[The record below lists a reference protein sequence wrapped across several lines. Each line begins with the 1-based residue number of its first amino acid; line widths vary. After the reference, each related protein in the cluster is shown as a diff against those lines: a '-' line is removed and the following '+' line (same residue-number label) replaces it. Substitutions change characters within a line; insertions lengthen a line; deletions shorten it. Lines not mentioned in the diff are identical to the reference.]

1 MATTVAAAPGHAAKA
16 HPKTGLWSWI
26 TTVDHKR
33 IGVLYF
39 TTALGFFLLGGFEA
53 LLIRLQLAQPN
64 GTLVSAQ
71 TFNALFT
78 MHATTMIF
86 LALMPM
92 SVAFFNYIVPLQ
104 IGARDV
110 AFPRLNAFSYWV
122 FLFGGIFLNLSFL
135 MQMAPD
141 GGWYGYA
148 NLTSK
153 TFSPSHAID
162 FWAIGL
168 QVLGVASLA
177 GAFNFI
183 TTIINLRAPG
193 MTFMRMPVFT
203 WMTLVTSFLIIL
215 AFPVITVAL
224 IELMFDRLS
233 PVPTNFFNVAMGGD
247 PVLWQHLFWVFG
259 HPEVY
264 ILILPA
270 MGIISDILPTF
281 SGKPLFGY
289 AFIVY
294 SGIFIGFMGWGV
306 WSHHM
311 FTVGVGP
318 IGDSFFALATM
329 LIAVPTGVKI
339 FNWIGTMWEGSL
351 NLKTAMWF
359 AIGFIAMFII
369 GGLSGIMHASPPAD
383 TQQNDTYFVVAHIH
397 YVLFGGTIL
406 GLLAGVY
413 YWFPKVTGRYLN
425 ETLGKWHFWLTMAS
439 MNLTFFPM
447 HFAGLLGMPRR
458 VYTYQKGMGFEIW
471 NLMSTAGAILL
482 AVSILVFL
490 HNLFRS
496 ARKGEPAPTN
506 PWNGATL
513 EWATSTSPPPE
524 FNFQKLPTVRT
535 LDPLWH
541 QEGPR
546 GHKIEVGGTDGHGIH
561 MPNPSYW
568 PMLTA
573 LGMTVMMAGLIFG
586 FAVGIPGF
594 LLFVVSFYKWALE
607 PAS

>member
-1 MATTVAAAPGHAAKA
+1 MATTAAAARAHAAE
-16 HPKTGLWSWI
+16 HSQSGLWSWI

-33 IGVLYF
+33 IAILYF
-39 TTALGFFLLGGFEA
+39 VTAFFFFLVGGVEA
-53 LLIRLQLAQPN
+53 FVIRLQLAHPD
-64 GTLVSAQ
+64 GHVVSAQ
-71 TFNALFT
+71 MYNSLFT

-86 LALMPM
+86 LALMPL
-92 SVAFFNYIVPLQ
+92 SVAFFNFVVPLQ

-122 FLFGGIFLNLSFL
+122 FLFAGIFMNMSFFL
-135 MQMAPD
+135 GGAPD

-148 NLTSK
+148 TLTGK
-153 TFSPSHAID
+153 AFSPGHAID
-162 FWAIGL
+162 YWTIGL

-183 TTIINLRAPG
+183 TTIINLRCPG
-193 MTFMRMPVFT
+193 MSFMRMPVFT

-224 IELMFDRLS
+224 IYLMFDRFAG
-233 PVPTNFFNVAMGGD
+233 TNFFVVSGGAD

-270 MGIISDILPTF
+270 MGIISEVLPTF

-311 FTVGVGP
+311 FTVGLGP
-318 IGDSFFALATM
+318 IADSFFALSTM
-329 LIAVPTGVKI
+329 LIAIPTGVKI
-339 FNWIGTMWEGSL
+339 FNWIGTMWGGSL

-369 GGLSGIMHASPPAD
+369 GGLSGIMHSSPPAD
-383 TQQNDTYFVVAHIH
+383 MQQNDTYFVVAHIH
-397 YVLFGGTIL
+397 YVLFGGTML
-406 GLLAGVY
+406 GVFAGIY
-413 YWFPKVTGRYLN
+413 YWFPKVTGRYLS
-425 ETLGKWHFWLTMAS
+425 EALGKVHFWLTMIG

-447 HFAGLLGMPRR
+447 HFSGLLGMPRR
-458 VYTYQKGMGFEIW
+458 IYTYQAGLGLELYNM
-471 NLMSTAGAILL
+471 MSTVGAFVLVL
-482 AVSILVFL
+482 SVLVFV
-490 HNLFRS
+490 HNFFRS
-496 ARKGEPAPTN
+496 LRKGEVAPIN
-506 PWNGATL
+506 PWNAPTL
-513 EWATSTSPPPE
+513 EWAIPSPPPE
-524 FNFQKLPTVRT
+524 YNFAKLPTVHS

-541 QEGPR
+541 QEGPK
-546 GHKIEVGGTDGHGIH
+546 GHKIDVNGDGHGIH
-561 MPNPSYW
+561 MPNPSFW
-568 PMLTA
+568 PLLTA
-573 LGMTVMMAGLIFG
+573 LGLMLMMSGLIFG
-586 FAVGIPGF
+586 WWLAIPGF
-594 LLFVVSFYKWALE
+594 ILFMVSAFSWSFE

>member
-1 MATTVAAAPGHAAKA
+1 MATTAAAAPSHAQA
-16 HPKTGLWSWI
+16 HEATGLWSWI

-33 IGVLYF
+33 IAILYF
-39 TTALGFFLLGGFEA
+39 TTALFFFLVGGLEA
-53 LLIRLQLAQPN
+53 LLIRLQLAQP
-64 GTLVSAQ
+64 GATLVSAQ
-71 TFNALFT
+71 FFNALFT

-86 LALMPM
+86 LALMPL
-92 SVAFFNYIVPLQ
+92 SVAFFNFVVPLQ

-122 FLFGGIFLNLSFL
+122 FLFGGIFLNLSFFL
-135 MQMAPD
+135 GGAPD

-153 TFSPSHAID
+153 TYSPGHSID

-183 TTIINLRAPG
+183 TTIINLRCPG
-193 MTFMRMPVFT
+193 MSLMRMPVFS

-224 IELMFDRLS
+224 IYLMFDRGAG
-233 PVPTNFFNVAMGGD
+233 TNFFNVSMGGD
-247 PVLWQHLFWVFG
+247 PVLWQQLFWVVG

-270 MGIISDILPTF
+270 MGIISEVLPTF

-289 AFIVY
+289 AFVVY

-311 FTVGVGP
+311 FTVGLGP
-318 IGDSFFALATM
+318 IADSFFALATM

-339 FNWIGTMWEGSL
+339 FNWIGTMWEGSI
-351 NLKTAMWF
+351 NLKTPMWF

-369 GGLSGIMHASPPAD
+369 GGLSGIMHSSPPTD
-383 TQQNDTYFVVAHIH
+383 LQQNDTYFVVAHIH
-397 YVLFGGTIL
+397 YVLFGGTMF
-406 GLLAGVY
+406 GVFAGIY

-425 ETLGKWHFWLTMAS
+425 EGLGKVHFWLTMIG

-458 VYTYQKGMGFEIW
+458 IYTYQAGLGFEVY
-471 NLMSTAGAILL
+471 NMLSTIGALVL
-482 AVSILVFL
+482 AVSLLVFL
-490 HNLFRS
+490 HNLFWSRK
-496 ARKGEPAPTN
+496 KGEIAPTN
-506 PWNGATL
+506 PWRAPTL
-513 EWATSTSPPPE
+513 EWATVTSPPPE
-524 FNFQKLPTVRT
+524 FNFAKLPTVKS

-541 QEGPR
+541 QEGPK
-546 GHKIEVGGTDGHGIH
+546 GHPIDVGGTDGRGIH
-561 MPNPSYW
+561 MPRPSYW
-568 PMLTA
+568 PLVTA
-573 LGMTVMMAGLIFG
+573 LGITVMMSGIIYGLG
-586 FAVGIPGF
+586 VGIPGF
-594 LLFVVSFYKWALE
+594 IVFVVGFYGWALE
-607 PAS
+607 PAA

>member
-1 MATTVAAAPGHAAKA
+1 MATTVAAAPTHAEHAKS
-16 HPKTGLWSWI
+16 GLWSWV

-33 IGVLYF
+33 IAILYF
-39 TTALGFFLLGGFEA
+39 FTALGFFFLGGFEA
-53 LLIRLQLAQPN
+53 LLIRLQLAHA
-64 GTLVSAQ
+64 GAHVVTAQ
-71 TFNALFT
+71 TYNALFT

-92 SVAFFNYIVPLQ
+92 SVAFFNYIIPLQ
-104 IGARDV
+104 LGARDV

-122 FLFGGIFLNLSFL
+122 FLFGGIFMNISFL
-135 MQMAPD
+135 MNMAPD

-148 NLTSK
+148 TLTGK
-153 TFSPSHAID
+153 AFSPTHSID
-162 FWAIGL
+162 FWAVGL
-168 QVLGVASLA
+168 QILGIASLA

-193 MTFMRMPVFT
+193 LGFMRLPVFT

-233 PVPTNFFNVAMGGD
+233 PVPTNFFNVAKGGD
-247 PVLWQHLFWVFG
+247 PLLWQHLFWVFG

-270 MGIISDILPTF
+270 MGIISEVLPTF

-289 AFIVY
+289 AFVVY
-294 SGIFIGFMGWGV
+294 SGMFIGFMGWGV

-311 FTVGVGP
+311 FTVGLGP
-318 IGDSFFALATM
+318 LGDTFFSLATM
-329 LIAVPTGVKI
+329 LIAIPTGVKI
-339 FNWIGTMWEGSL
+339 FNWIGTMWGGSIRL
-351 NLKTAMWF
+351 TTSMWF
-359 AIGFIAMFII
+359 AIGFISMFII
-369 GGLSGIMHASPPAD
+369 GGLSGIMHSSPPAD

-397 YVLFGGTIL
+397 YVLFGGTML
-406 GLLAGVY
+406 GLISGIY
-413 YWFPKVTGRYLN
+413 YWFPKVTGRFMN
-425 ETLGKWHFWLTMAS
+425 ETLGKWHFWTTIIS

-447 HFAGLLGMPRR
+447 HFSGLLGMPRR
-458 VYTYQKGMGFEIW
+458 VYTYQKGMGFELY
-471 NLMSTAGAILL
+471 NQMSTAGAILL
-482 AVSILVFL
+482 GLSLLLFL
-490 HNLFRS
+490 HNLTKS
-496 ARKGEPAPTN
+496 MRKGDPAPAN

-513 EWATSTSPPPE
+513 EWATATSPPPE
-524 FNFQKLPTVRT
+524 FNFQKIPTVKS

-541 QEGPR
+541 QEGPK
-546 GHKIEVGGTDGHGIH
+546 GHKIEVGGTDGRGIH

-568 PMLTA
+568 PMFTA

-586 FAVGIPGF
+586 FGLGIPGG
-594 LLFVVSFYKWALE
+594 LLFVYSFYRWALE

>member
-1 MATTVAAAPGHAAKA
+1 MATTTIDAPAHAAAHAKS
-16 HPKTGLWSWI
+16 GLWSWI

-33 IGVLYF
+33 IALLYF
-39 TTALGFFLLGGFEA
+39 FTAFFFFLVGGIEA
-53 LLIRLQLAQPN
+53 FVIRLQLAQPN
-64 GTLVSAQ
+64 GHVVSAQ
-71 TFNALFT
+71 MYNSLFT

-86 LALMPM
+86 LALMPL
-92 SVAFFNYIVPLQ
+92 SVAFFNFVVPLQ

-122 FLFGGIFLNLSFL
+122 FLFAGIFMNLSFFL
-135 MQMAPD
+135 GGAPD

-148 NLTSK
+148 TLTGK
-153 TFSPSHAID
+153 TFSPGHAID
-162 FWAIGL
+162 YWAIGL

-183 TTIINLRAPG
+183 TTIINMRCPG
-193 MTFMRMPVFT
+193 MTMMRMPVFT

-224 IELMFDRLS
+224 IYLMFDRFAG
-233 PVPTNFFNVAMGGD
+233 TNFFVVSAGAD

-270 MGIISDILPTF
+270 MGIISEVLPTF

-289 AFIVY
+289 AFVVY

-311 FTVGVGP
+311 FTVGLGP
-318 IGDSFFALATM
+318 IADSFFALSTM
-329 LIAVPTGVKI
+329 LIAIPTGVKI
-339 FNWIGTMWEGSL
+339 FNWIGTMWGGSL

-369 GGLSGIMHASPPAD
+369 GGLSGIMHSSPPAD
-383 TQQNDTYFVVAHIH
+383 LQQNDTYFVVAHIH
-397 YVLFGGTIL
+397 YVLFGGTML
-406 GLLAGVY
+406 GVFAGIY
-413 YWFPKVTGRYLN
+413 YWFPKVTGRLMS
-425 ETLGKWHFWLTMAS
+425 EALGKVHFWLTLIG

-458 VYTYQKGMGFEIW
+458 IYTYQAGLGLEVFNM
-471 NLMSTAGAILL
+471 LSTIGVFFIIAS
-482 AVSILVFL
+482 VLVFM

-496 ARKGEPAPTN
+496 IGKGEPAPIN
-506 PWNGATL
+506 PWNAPTL
-513 EWATSTSPPPE
+513 EWAIPSPPPE
-524 FNFQKLPTVRT
+524 YNFAKLPTVQS

-541 QEGPR
+541 QEGPK
-546 GHKIEVGGTDGHGIH
+546 GHKIDVNGDGKGIH
-561 MPNPSYW
+561 MPKPSFW
-568 PMLTA
+568 PAVTA
-573 LGMTVMMAGLIFG
+573 LGLMLMMSGLIFG
-586 FAVGIPGF
+586 WFLGAPGF
-594 LLFVVSFYKWALE
+594 AMFMIGAFSWAFE

>member
-1 MATTVAAAPGHAAKA
+1 MATTVAAAPTHATHA
-16 HPKTGLWSWI
+16 HTGLWSWI

-33 IGVLYF
+33 IAILYF
-39 TTALGFFLLGGFEA
+39 FTALGFFFVGGFEA
-53 LLIRLQLAQPN
+53 LLIRLQLSHA
-64 GTLVSAQ
+64 GATVVSAQ
-71 TFNALFT
+71 MYNSLFT

-92 SVAFFNYIVPLQ
+92 SVAFFNYIIPLQ

-122 FLFGGIFLNLSFL
+122 FLFGGIFMNISFL
-135 MQMAPD
+135 MNVAPD

-148 NLTSK
+148 TLTGK
-153 TFSPSHAID
+153 AYSPTHSID
-162 FWAIGL
+162 FWAVGL
-168 QVLGVASLA
+168 QILGVASLA

-193 MTFMRMPVFT
+193 LGFMRLPVFT

-224 IELMFDRLS
+224 VELMFDRLS
-233 PVPTNFFNVAMGGD
+233 PVPTNFFNVAKGGD
-247 PVLWQHLFWVFG
+247 PLLWQHLFWVFG

-270 MGIISDILPTF
+270 MGVISEILPTF

-311 FTVGVGP
+311 FTVGLGP
-318 IGDSFFALATM
+318 LGDTFFALATM
-329 LIAVPTGVKI
+329 LIAIPTGVKI
-339 FNWIGTMWEGSL
+339 FNWIGTMWGGSIRL
-351 NLKTAMWF
+351 VTPMWF
-359 AIGFIAMFII
+359 AIGFISMFII
-369 GGLSGIMHASPPAD
+369 GGLSGIMHSSPPAD

-397 YVLFGGTIL
+397 YVLFGGTML
-406 GLLAGVY
+406 GLIAGIY
-413 YWFPKVTGRYLN
+413 YWFPKVTGRYMN
-425 ETLGKWHFWLTMAS
+425 ETLGQWHFWLTMIS

-447 HFAGLLGMPRR
+447 HFSGLLGMPRR
-458 VYTYQKGMGFEIW
+458 VYTYQKGMGFELY
-471 NLMSTAGAILL
+471 NQMSTAGALLL
-482 AVSILVFL
+482 AVSLLIFL
-490 HNLFRS
+490 HNLIRS
-496 ARKGEPAPTN
+496 IRKGEVAPTN
-506 PWNGATL
+506 AWNGATL
-513 EWATSTSPPPE
+513 EWATATSPPPE
-524 FNFQKLPTVRT
+524 FNFQKLPTVKT

-541 QEGPR
+541 QEGPK
-546 GHKIEVGGTDGHGIH
+546 GHKIDVGGTDGHGIH

-568 PMLTA
+568 PMFA
-573 LGMTVMMAGLIFG
+573 AFGMTVMMAGLIFG
-586 FAVGIPGF
+586 LTLGVPGG
-594 LLFVVSFYKWALE
+594 LLFVYSTYRWALE

>member
-1 MATTVAAAPGHAAKA
+1 MATTTAAAPTHAKA
-16 HPKTGLWSWI
+16 HAHAPTGVWSWI

-33 IGVLYF
+33 IAVLYF
-39 TTALGFFLLGGFEA
+39 FTSLFFFLVGGLEA
-53 LLIRLQLAQPN
+53 FVIRLQLATPN
-64 GTLVSAQ
+64 GHVVSAQ
-71 TFNALFT
+71 MYNSLFT

-86 LALMPM
+86 LALMPL
-92 SVAFFNYIVPLQ
+92 SVAFFNFVVPLQ

-122 FLFGGIFLNLSFL
+122 FLFAGIFMNLSFFL
-135 MQMAPD
+135 GGAPD

-148 NLTSK
+148 TLTGK
-153 TFSPSHAID
+153 AYSPGHAID
-162 FWAIGL
+162 YWTIGL

-183 TTIINLRAPG
+183 TTIINLRCPG
-193 MTFMRMPVFT
+193 MTLMRMPVFT
-203 WMTLVTSFLIIL
+203 WMTFVTSFLIIL

-224 IELMFDRLS
+224 IYLMFDRFAG
-233 PVPTNFFNVAMGGD
+233 TNFFVVSGGAD

-270 MGIISDILPTF
+270 MGIISEVLPTF

-289 AFIVY
+289 AFVVY

-311 FTVGVGP
+311 FTVGLGP
-318 IGDSFFALATM
+318 IADSFFSLATM
-329 LIAVPTGVKI
+329 LIAIPTGVKI
-339 FNWIGTMWEGSL
+339 FNWIGTMWGGSL

-369 GGLSGIMHASPPAD
+369 GGLSGIMHSSPPAD
-383 TQQNDTYFVVAHIH
+383 LQQNDTYFVVAHIH
-397 YVLFGGTIL
+397 YVLFGGTML
-406 GLLAGVY
+406 GIFAGVY
-413 YWFPKVTGRYLN
+413 YWFPKVTGRMMS
-425 ETLGKWHFWLTMAS
+425 ESIGKIHFWLTIIG

-447 HFAGLLGMPRR
+447 HFSGLLGMPRR
-458 VYTYQKGMGFEIW
+458 IYTYQAGLGLEVF
-471 NLMSTAGAILL
+471 NLMSTAGVFILL
-482 AVSILVFL
+482 LGILAFV
-490 HNLFRS
+490 HNLFWSLKRG
-496 ARKGEPAPTN
+496 APAPIN
-506 PWNGATL
+506 PWNAPTL
-513 EWATSTSPPPE
+513 EWAIPGPPPE
-524 FNFQKLPTVRT
+524 YNFAKLPTVQS

-541 QEGPR
+541 QEGPK
-546 GHKIEVGGTDGHGIH
+546 GHKIDVNGDGRGIH

-568 PMLTA
+568 PLVTA
-573 LGMTVMMAGLIFG
+573 LGLMVMMSGLIFG
-586 FAVGIPGF
+586 WWLGIPGF
-594 LLFVVSFYKWALE
+594 VMFIVGAFAWSFE